1 MKQLAVWLV
10 IFGSC
15 CLSIRSAAQVAVPFK
30 AKNGDSISTVYIWH
44 SDTLREVQKD
54 SVSIQSLFGHVKLQS
69 NKTFFIATVLR

>member
-30 AKNGDSISTVYIWH
+30 SKNGDSTQYR
-44 SDTLREVQKD
+44 LY
-54 SVSIQSLFGHVKLQS
+54 LAFGYP
-69 NKTFFIATVLR
+69 A